1 MLRNYEI
8 ALYDWNNVPPF
19 WSDLIYVHGG
29 KTFRNPITNKLTRK
43 RHDSLKQLKKVFY
56 LIGTSYITY
65 LRNLNTRCMIVVIYV
80 KTIFYTSLLWSIT
93 IISIKCLVFG
103 SVI

>member
-19 WSDLIYVHGG
+19 KSDLNNVHCV
-29 KTFRNPITNKLTRK
+29 KTSRNPITNKLTRK

-56 LIGTSYITY
+56 LIITSYFTY
-65 LRNLNTRCMIVVIYV
+65 LRNLNRFTIVVIYV
-80 KTIFYTSLLWSIT
+80 KTIY
-93 IISIKCLVFG
+93 
-103 SVI
+103 